1 MKVVES
7 IVFSVMTTSVFFWS
21 PWFANDCID
30 MTKPGYEISKENADL
45 VVNYDCPKD
54 HYSPLATLFFNTEG
68 AAIRSIISRF
78 EAPGGILVS
87 WQHMLIYF
95 AAWYFFT
102 ITTYGCWV
110 PAGLFLPGIIIGCSL
125 GSIY

>member
-1 MKVVES
+1 MKVLES
-7 IVFSVMTTSVFFWS
+7 IFFSVATTSVFFWS
-21 PWFANDCID
+21 PYFANDCID
-30 MTKPGYEISKENADL
+30 MNEKPVSDENQDL
-45 VVNYDCPKD
+45 VVNYDCPEG

-102 ITTYGCWV
+102 ITTYGCWT
-110 PAGLFLPGIIIGCSL
+110 PAGLFLPGIIIGCAL